1 MWSDWENFVAK
12 LIFQVTQEE
21 WTLDIPI
28 LYNST
33 TIGQKLIKTACL
45 DLKIGPQ
52 LNPKYANNAMH
63 FVDF

>member
-1 MWSDWENFVAK
+1 MAK

-21 WTLDIPI
+21 WTLGIPIPI